1 MSDNK
6 YYINVWIR
14 KNAVGLLVIITSIW
28 ALIRTYRYKEP
39 VDNDLFGIIIAIL
52 AILVTVLIGWN
63 IYTVLDLIS
72 RVKSELNNS
81 KNIIDSDLA
90 RFKEESN
97 DKINYESNKNLH
109 ITFGMLGKAMLEND
123 NIPSALNFLVLAAW
137 QANLNGD
144 IGKDYESYLKIADSC
159 LDILVINKEFKI
171 EKTYRDNCLSNLRKL
186 DAPNIEEMISKLM
199 KLNIYETN

>member
-1 MSDNK
+1 MDWVKKGHRKGANTN
-6 YYINVWIR
+6 NVSATVSI
-14 KNAVGLLVIITSIW
+14 KNEEWKEVGLLVIIPSIW

-63 IYTVLDLIS
+63 IYAVLDLIG

-97 DKINYESNKNLH
+97 SKINYESNKNLH
-109 ITFGMLGKAMLEND
+109 ITFGMIGKAMLEND
-123 NIPSALNFLVLAAW
+123 NIPSAFNFLVLAAW
-137 QANLNGD
+137 QAN
-144 IGKDYESYLKIADSC
+144 KKR
-159 LDILVINKEFKI
+159 V
-171 EKTYRDNCLSNLRKL
+171 T
-186 DAPNIEEMISKLM
+186 
-199 KLNIYETN
+199 